1 MLKSRIFF
9 AIVLAVIAG
18 AILSVVFRGENELR
32 GYIGETIE
40 ITGRIKSDPDYDGK
54 VLKLKLD
61 QLQTDFIQDLNI
73 HDMIYITGQIPEEV
87 QRGDRITIR
96 GELEEGFGAHIGTF
110 YRPTVLKISKAEPGS
125 LLLRLRKRFATSVKN
140 VLGEDNTREA
150 SLGLAYLLGMRNEL
164 DSETLEILSLV
175 GLTHIVVASG
185 THLGILVGFFKKYF
199 GKVSRFSGLLFS
211 LCFIFI
217 FGEMIGWTASITRAA
232 IVAVLAL
239 IGWYYGRKFEPVK
252 IILLAMAI
260 TLVVNP
266 MNVTDLGWLLSFG
279 SFTGILVLAPELT
292 RFFYGKQKPNPIAEI
307 ILATFAAT
315 LMCAPILL
323 YFFGSLSLISV
334 IANLL
339 ILPTIPVVMGLVF
352 LSGIVGFLPN
362 FFLFTIA
369 QKAVMFI
376 TTAFLK
382 YHLLVME
389 FFAKRTEFIIQIP
402 SGKTGVFLLYIVI
415 LAPFIFGSFV
425 RAQKKR
431 KLREKFEEN
440 FAENIRF
447 TVD

>member
-32 GYIGETIE
+32 GYVGETIE

-96 GELEEGFGAHIGTF
+96 GELEEGFGAYIGTF

-239 IGWYYGRKFEPVK
+239 IGWYYGRKFEPIK

-260 TLVVNP
+260 TLVINP

-323 YFFGSLSLISV
+323 YFFGNLSLISV

>member
-1 MLKSRIFF
+1 MGVLD
-9 AIVLAVIAG
+9 AIDKHSAQTS
-18 AILSVVFRGENELR
+18 SV
-32 GYIGETIE
+32 
-40 ITGRIKSDPDYDGK
+40 K
-54 VLKLKLD
+54 
-61 QLQTDFIQDLNI
+61 
-73 HDMIYITGQIPEEV
+73 
-87 QRGDRITIR
+87 
-96 GELEEGFGAHIGTF
+96 
-110 YRPTVLKISKAEPGS
+110 
-125 LLLRLRKRFATSVKN
+125 FATSVKN